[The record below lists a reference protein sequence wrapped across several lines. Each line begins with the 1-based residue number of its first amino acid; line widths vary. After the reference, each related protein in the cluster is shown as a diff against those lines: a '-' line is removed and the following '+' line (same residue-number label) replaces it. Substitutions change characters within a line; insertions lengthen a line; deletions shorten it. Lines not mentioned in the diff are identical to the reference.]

1 MLILFETSLGVTLF
15 KIKDGKLEDPDLH
28 KEFASPD
35 SASSVLKLKAIH
47 KFNSTTEALEDITQL
62 QDGKLSKSM
71 KKFLQDNVADDKKS
85 QNLAV
90 MDPKLAST
98 IAQKLNINVVS
109 DSTTVD
115 LFRGVRQQLPHLLNG
130 IEQHDMDTMSLGLSH
145 SLSRFKL
152 RFSPDKVDVM
162 VIQAIALL
170 DDLDKELNIYA
181 MRVKEWYGWHF
192 PEMAKII
199 SDNIAYAKII
209 KLAGFRT
216 NIPSTDLSSLLPEDL
231 EQAIKVAANISMG
244 TEISDTDIEHILS
257 LSEQVISIAAYR
269 QELYDYLRNRMNA
282 IAPNLTALVGEL
294 VGARLISH
302 AGSLTTLAKYPAST
316 VQILGAE
323 KALFRALK
331 TKHDTP
337 KYGLIYHASLVGS
350 APQKLKGK
358 MARMVATKTSLSSR
372 LDALADAETK
382 ADMDSASIGIE
393 QRASL
398 ESRLRALER
407 SIGIQRTRN
416 ESDVGS
422 KKQNKFDYD
431 ASNGNGTATYN
442 SNTDNLLPTQPAQPS
457 NGAQGADGLSDKER
471 RKAEKKAAKAARKSE
486 VGDAGEDSAAPSK
499 KRSRDDDEDV
509 DADSPKKE
517 SKEEKKAR
525 KEAKRA
531 KKAAKE

>member
-1 MLILFETSLGVTLF
+1 M
-15 KIKDGKLEDPDLH
+15 
-28 KEFASPD
+28 
-35 SASSVLKLKAIH
+35 KAIH
-47 KFNSTTEALEDITQL
+47 RFNSTADAVDDITQL
-62 QDGKLSKSM
+62 QDGKLTKSVEEFLVNEVQG
-71 KKFLQDNVADDKKS
+71 KKHS
-85 QNLAV
+85 LAV
-90 MDPKLAST
+90 MDPKLGST
-98 IAQKLNINVVS
+98 ISQNLNINVVS
-109 DSTTVD
+109 DSSTTD
-115 LFRGVRQQLPHLLNG
+115 LFRGLRSQLSNLLSGIQQSD
-130 IEQHDMDTMSLGLSH
+130 IDTMSLGLSH

-192 PEMAKII
+192 PEMSKII

-209 KLAGFRT
+209 KACGFRT
-216 NIPSTDLSSLLPEDL
+216 NIPSSDLSSILPEDL

-244 TEISDTDIEHILS
+244 TEISQTDIEHILS
-257 LSEQVISIAAYR
+257 LSEQVISIASYR
-269 QELYDYLRNRMNA
+269 AELFDYLKNRMNA
-282 IAPNLTALVGEL
+282 IAPNLTSLVGEL

-337 KYGLIYHASLVGS
+337 KYGIIYHASLVGS

-382 ADMDSASIGIE
+382 SDMSSATIGLE

-398 ESRLRALER
+398 ESRLRNLER
-407 SIGIQRTRN
+407 SIGIQRVRN
-416 ESDVGS
+416 DNNVSS
-422 KKQNKFDYD
+422 KKQGKFDYE
-431 ASNGNGTATYN
+431 
-442 SNTDNLLPTQPAQPS
+442 
-457 NGAQGADGLSDKER
+457 NGAQGYNTNVDNLIPTEQKPESKSEKGEDGLTDKER

-486 VGDAGEDSAAPSK
+486 SNDTTDAQSSK
-499 KRSRDDDEDV
+499 KRSRDDDEDEV
-509 DADSPKKE
+509 KEESSPKKEKE

-531 KKAAKE
+531 KKAKKEE

>member
-15 KIKDGKLEDPDLH
+15 KLKDGKMTDPNLF
-28 KEFASPD
+28 KEFEDSE
-35 SASSVLKLKAIH
+35 SASSLLKLKAIH
-47 KFNSTTEALEDITQL
+47 KFNSTTEALEDITSL
-62 QDGKLSKSM
+62 QDGKLTKSL
-71 KKFLQDNVADDKKS
+71 KKFLQDNIQSDKKTQS
-85 QNLAV
+85 LAV

-98 IAQKLNINVVS
+98 IAQKLDVNVVS
-109 DSTTVD
+109 DSTTID
-115 LFRGVRQQLPHLLNG
+115 LFRGLRSQLPNLLNG
-130 IEQHDMDTMSLGLSH
+130 IQQSDIDTMSLGLSH

-216 NIPSTDLSSLLPEDL
+216 NIPQTDLSGLLPEDL

-244 TEISDTDIEHILS
+244 TEISQTDIDHILD
-257 LSEQVISIAAYR
+257 LSEQVISISNYR
-269 QELYDYLRNRMNA
+269 SELYDYLKNRMNA

-382 ADMDSASIGIE
+382 SDMSSATIGLE

-416 ESDVGS
+416 EADVGA
-422 KKQNKFDYD
+422 KKQSKFEYET
-431 ASNGNGTATYN
+431 NGNGTYN
-442 SNTDNLLPTQPAQPS
+442 TNTDNLLPTQPAAPAIEE
-457 NGAQGADGLSDKER
+457 NGDGLTEKER
-471 RKAEKKAAKAARKSE
+471 RKAEKKAAKAARKSLGGAE
-486 VGDAGEDSAAPSK
+486 EEATPSSK
-499 KRSRDDDEDV
+499 KRSRDDDEEE
-509 DADSPKKE
+509 DASPKKE
-517 SKEEKKAR
+517 TKEEKKAR

-531 KKAAKE
+531 KKAAKSE